1 MLFLSNGTVETSLRT
16 ATFTPQQQQQTKN
29 IYNLILKESHR
40 DELVS
45 ERMGQGTHT
54 QVELQPGG
62 AIMSVPLMENSPRPG
77 RARHELNRSPSLC
90 RTGTAGGLCG
100 KEDWVERGKMMD
112 NWFLEQ
118 PYRNYLVLDKEEAQ
132 AALQTDGP
140 KHYIH
145 NSVTLPTP
153 RLLCRDHGP
162 VGGNSSLPRA
172 VLRRPCQG
180 QGTLDRR
187 TMSMYGEPAKHK
199 QEAKPL
205 EPQPRLRR
213 PRSVCMLAPGPLQP
227 EVRQPTS
234 RQSTVEAVQ
243 LRTRRAELRA
253 VDGLGALPASRPL
266 LPPEVTP
273 RVRGRSWRP
282 RPVSMT
288 VLELRKQGFEDDSD
302 SHRGAGMSFFKGGF
316 RRLFGKAQDR
326 NTDRENEDCVKFNKS
341 DTPKSTLSSL
351 KRSLSL
357 RIRRSRSRDADT
369 KDSMKIQNITEET
382 TVPLRPFSYL
392 TGRTLPTPNEKV
404 DDGTMQYI
412 KYHSMGKVKVM
423 EVPLCPSKLS
433 KSTQEEPSIW
443 QLITSRFRRKEQ
455 TNSGKCEVQQC
466 QSKSSSQF
474 SPGRNNGPQSVT
486 IETLADIS
494 SRKGQGKLSKVLSLF
509 LGFILSPLL
518 PPIYFTEGYC
528 ACETRKCAFFR
539 GQENENHMGKCKP
552 G

>member
-1 MLFLSNGTVETSLRT
+1 
-16 ATFTPQQQQQTKN
+16 
-29 IYNLILKESHR
+29 
-40 DELVS
+40 
-45 ERMGQGTHT
+45 MGQGTHT

-302 SHRGAGMSFFKGGF
+302 SHRGAG
-316 RRLFGKAQDR
+316 
-326 NTDRENEDCVKFNKS
+326 
-341 DTPKSTLSSL
+341 
-351 KRSLSL
+351 
-357 RIRRSRSRDADT
+357 
-369 KDSMKIQNITEET
+369 
-382 TVPLRPFSYL
+382 
-392 TGRTLPTPNEKV
+392 RTLPTPNEKV

-494 SRKGQGKLSKVLSLF
+494 SRKGQEWT
-509 LGFILSPLL
+509 L
-518 PPIYFTEGYC
+518 PPPAQLCTGIRERASWGC
-528 ACETRKCAFFR
+528 REET
-539 GQENENHMGKCKP
+539 GGLES
-552 G
+552 